1 MFRSTLLELMSWGL
15 IYLYTPHTPITT
27 QRGHDQT
34 PELCTLIGQTVL
46 SQGCDPFSLGL
57 DVPDSCVTL
66 HLLSHSWSELHTQL
80 IISHR
85 CWLLFMLSYKVNM
98 FIIHYTSAYL
108 NFKLKPVLVRCTH
121 HWKPSQPSSWGQ
133 GGTLWTYF
141 HLCLYYT
148 ATNRPV
154 WIRGT

>member
-108 NFKLKPVLVRCTH
+108 NFKLKPVLVRITGNLL
-121 HWKPSQPSSWGQ
+121 SQAHEVKVALCELIS
-133 GGTLWTYF
+133 TYA
-141 HLCLYYT
+141 CT